1 MEIAEVKE
9 KKLELQKSILE
20 LCKQFT
26 DETGINV
33 DDIRVQ
39 KRTFDSKVMERS
51 YVIYELEVVLER
63 L

>member
-9 KKLELQKSILE
+9 KKVELQKRILE
-20 LCKQFT
+20 LCKQFM
-26 DETGINV
+26 DDTGLGI
-33 DDIRVQ
+33 DDIRLQ
-39 KRTFDSKVMERS
+39 KHTVDSKVMEHS